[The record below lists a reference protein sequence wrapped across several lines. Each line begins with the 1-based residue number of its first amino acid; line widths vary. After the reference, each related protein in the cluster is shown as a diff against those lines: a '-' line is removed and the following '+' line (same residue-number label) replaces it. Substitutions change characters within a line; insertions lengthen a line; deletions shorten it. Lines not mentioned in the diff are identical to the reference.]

1 MGLETVHHGHIVV
14 APSSGEGPMKICVVV
29 TAFVIAAASSPSRSH
44 AQSRVSVELGGVV
57 SAYDVAGSSPGT
69 SRAALRTPDST
80 NGSTVTGG
88 PTGTGSQGIAAFE
101 VRPTVTLQGGFLMG
115 VGFRV
120 GQAGLDGGGS
130 GSLVG
135 ADVALGYQ
143 HMFGRFMPF
152 LKGMFGLN
160 SYDVN
165 GSSVNRATDL
175 RLDAVLG
182 SRLYLSHRMYV
193 AASAFAGWGDRYG
206 ASLSVGGD
214 IVQVFRRGVMP

>member
-80 NGSTVTGG
+80 NGS
-88 PTGTGSQGIAAFE
+88 
-101 VRPTVTLQGGFLMG
+101 TVTLQGGFLMG